1 MMIIWRMERVV
12 ADVTET
18 QSVLSHSPPSFFPLC
33 LHNEILRREKSFDL
47 IFLSMFRIFI
57 VLF

>member
-18 QSVLSHSPPSFFPLC
+18 QSVLPPPPSFFPLC